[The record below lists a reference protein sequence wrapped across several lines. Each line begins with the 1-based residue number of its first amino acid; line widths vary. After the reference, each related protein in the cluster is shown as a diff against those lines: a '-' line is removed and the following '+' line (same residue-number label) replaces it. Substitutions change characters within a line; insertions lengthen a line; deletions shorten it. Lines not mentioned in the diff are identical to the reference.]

1 MTYQKYIGFCF
12 QISGD
17 FVPLQ
22 KIVVYMGNWSVQ
34 QEAKKEVKE
43 KDKVRREKLAG
54 FFFNLAQLT
63 FAGLVLGGITPIY
76 ANVEAGINWY
86 VLTAGSVWT
95 IMLAKVGNTILK

>member
-1 MTYQKYIGFCF
+1 
-12 QISGD
+12 
-17 FVPLQ
+17 
-22 KIVVYMGNWSVQ
+22 MGNWSVQ

-43 KDKVRREKLAG
+43 KDKVRRE
-54 FFFNLAQLT
+54 T